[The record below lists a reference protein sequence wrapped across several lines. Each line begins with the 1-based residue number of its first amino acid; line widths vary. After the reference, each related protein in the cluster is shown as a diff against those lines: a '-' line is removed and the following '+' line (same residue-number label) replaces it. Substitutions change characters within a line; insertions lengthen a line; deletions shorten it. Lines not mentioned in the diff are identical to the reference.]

1 MRNRSRMAPPARFAG
16 LAPTFAL
23 ALVLAPTP
31 PARAGDPPVTNRVN
45 LEIQINGL
53 GPDGGKVEIKP
64 GHAAC
69 RFKAVTRTIK
79 PTDAADPLRL
89 DTIAIDARSTGADR
103 DCSFAITIHEP
114 GKPPK
119 TFRRG
124 LRLTRRDPG
133 QPTPVRTLRC
143 NLTSPTLA
151 AREGTGKVRK

>member
-1 MRNRSRMAPPARFAG
+1 MQIRSRMTPTALVAG
-16 LAPTFAL
+16 LALLLTA
-23 ALVLAPTP
+23 
-31 PARAGDPPVTNRVN
+31 PARAGDSTVTNRVN

-69 RFKAVTRTIK
+69 RFKVVTKTIE
-79 PTDAADPLRL
+79 PTDATDPLRL
-89 DTIAIDARSTGADR
+89 DTIAIDALSTGADR

-124 LRLTRRDPG
+124 LRLTRNAPG
-133 QPTPVRTLRC
+133 QPTPVQTLRC

-151 AREGTGKVRK
+151 AREGAGKVRK